1 MPILDPSIGALPPQ
15 MHASNSNTFIH
26 QSRSG
31 EVVVVVVGTG
41 VSVATCEN
49 QQVDT
54 FPVATWTGLLQ
65 HGVHFCQHT
74 ESVLDANE
82 AQLLGMQINLGKT
95 DFLISAAELV
105 TERLHGKRPGAFRG
119 WLKNSV
125 GKLAPTQPDIIQTLA
140 SWPVVLATLNYD
152 RLLETVTGR
161 PSLTWLDRDKIEE
174 ILRYGGEAIIH
185 LHGDFD
191 RPESVILGLSSY
203 AKVASDPH
211 TQAVLQLFT
220 LGRTLL
226 FVGCGGTFHDPNFSR
241 LIEWG
246 REALK
251 DSIARH
257 FMLCREDEKAKF
269 VELQKAA
276 PWLYPIVFGAK
287 HEDLLPFMRSLAPS
301 VTPSHPH
308 GLPPKPPPL
317 NLAGYAKAVRDRY
330 AKLKLESLDVTGCY
344 YRELGLWRVFVPQ
357 HVRECQEYL
366 PQVLEL
372 PREQLHRLR
381 EEGHIEGG
389 KFQPEDIQEL
399 RHRYLEQMPRNVLE
413 LLDDPSLPQVVLLG
427 DPGSGK
433 SCLLQA
439 LVLRWADQP
448 ELERRNLDLPL
459 LIELRAFAQ
468 ARERDHINDFLDFLQ
483 RSPLALCQLDSNG
496 LRELLVSGRVWVF
509 FDGLDEVFDP
519 VLREE
524 IVNVIQ
530 RFAND
535 FTRARIVVTSRVIGY
550 KGESFR
556 SAGFRHFMLQE
567 LDHEQIAVFLGKWHR
582 DTYYSTETAERDEK
596 HARLTRAI
604 TDSRSI
610 HELAGNPL
618 LLTMMAIL
626 NRNQNLPRGRADLY
640 EQCSRLLL
648 FQWEVEKTLRA
659 DPELA
664 QDAGAIGL
672 REKQDILRRLARAM
686 QTGVNG
692 PLGNLIATDRLE
704 ATIEE
709 AVKPLVKGAPRAVA
723 RALIRH
729 LRERN
734 FILCFAGGDSYAFVH
749 RTFLEY
755 FYADD
760 LRVRFEHE
768 KNIDEEALKTEIFGP
783 HWSDETWHEVLCLV
797 AGMIHP
803 KALASILEFLLA
815 QSDPEQT
822 CRHVF
827 LAARCVGEVRKGSVL
842 GDVAN
847 AVKQR
852 LTELVQFDLHY
863 LYEPWEEE
871 VSKVR
876 FIRIQAVT
884 LRASIWHTDSEM
896 RDWLKACAQ
905 TDEDDNV
912 RQTAVQELVRSWK
925 DDPETLPW
933 LKARAQ
939 TGEDWAVRQATVAA
953 LARGWKEDPDT
964 LPWLK
969 DRAQT
974 DDESLGIRLEAVRE
988 LVRGWKDDPGTL
1000 PWLKAFAQTDEHG
1013 VLRWVAVQE
1022 LAQGWK
1028 DDPDTLPWLKAFAQT
1043 DEQEVLRWTA
1053 VEELA
1058 RGWKDDPDTLPLL
1071 KAHAQTDERGDVR
1084 QAAVR
1089 ELARGWKDD
1098 PDTLP
1103 WLKARAQTD
1112 RSVWVLLAV
1121 VEELARGWK
1130 DDPDTLPWLKA
1141 RTQID
1146 ENEEVRWVAVQE
1158 LARGWKDDPD
1168 TLPWLKARAQTDES
1182 VGMRRVAVRELA
1194 WGWKDDPDTLPFLK
1208 ARTQADKNGEVRQA
1222 ALRELV
1228 RGWKDD
1234 PDTLPLL
1241 KARTQSDKNGE
1252 VRQAALRE
1260 LVRGWKDDPG
1270 TLPFLKARAQFD
1282 KKKAVRAT
1290 AIDAIARGWK
1300 DDPDVAAWLKTYK
1313 QQSGAD
1319 GG

>member
-1 MPILDPSIGALPPQ
+1 MSPVNQ
-15 MHASNSNTFIH
+15 NTLVDDLKGQIANE
-26 QSRSG
+26 Q
-31 EVVVVVVGTG
+31 VIVVVGTG

-54 FPVATWTGLLQ
+54 FPVATWMGLLK

-82 AQLLGMQINLGKT
+82 AQLLDMQISLGKT
-95 DFLISAAELV
+95 DFLVAAAELV

-119 WLKNSV
+119 WLKDSV

-140 SWPVVLATLNYD
+140 SWPVMLATLNYD
-152 RLLETVTGR
+152 RLLEAVTGH
-161 PSLTWLDRDKIEE
+161 PSLTWQDSDKIED

-203 AKVASDPH
+203 AKVVNDPH
-211 TQAVLQLFT
+211 TQAVLHLFT

-226 FVGCGGTFHDPNFSR
+226 FVGCGGTFQDPNFSR

-246 REALK
+246 WEALK
-251 DSIARH
+251 DSTARH
-257 FMLCREDEKAKF
+257 FVLCREDEKAKF
-269 VELQKAA
+269 VELQKTA

-287 HEDLLPFMRSLAPS
+287 HEDLPPFLRSLAPS
-301 VTPSHPH
+301 VTLSHSH
-308 GLPPKPPPL
+308 GRPPPKPPL
-317 NLAGYAKAVRDRY
+317 NLMGYAKAVRDRY

-372 PREQLHRLR
+372 PKEHLHRLR
-381 EEGHIEGG
+381 KEGHIEDG
-389 KFQPEDIQEL
+389 KFQSEDIQKL
-399 RHRYLEQMPRNVLE
+399 RRRYLEQMPRNVLE
-413 LLDDPSLPQVVLLG
+413 LVDDPSLPQVVLLG

-439 LVLRWADQP
+439 LALRWADQS

-459 LIELRAFAQ
+459 LIELRAYAQ

-483 RSPLALCQLDSNG
+483 RSPLALCQLDSHG
-496 LRELLVSGRVWVF
+496 LRELLESGRAWVF

-535 FTRARIVVTSRVIGY
+535 FPRTRIVVTSRVIGY

-567 LDHEQIAVFLGKWHR
+567 LDDEQIATFLDKWHCDIYR
-582 DTYYSTETAERDEK
+582 STETAERDEK

-604 TDSRSI
+604 TDSRPI
-610 HELAGNPL
+610 RELAGNPL

-626 NRNQNLPRGRADLY
+626 NRNQDLPRGRADLY

-648 FQWEVEKTLRA
+648 FQWEVEKTLRV
-659 DPELA
+659 DPDLA

-672 REKQDILRRLARAM
+672 REKQGILRQLARAM
-686 QTGVNG
+686 QTGANG

-704 ATIEE
+704 AIIEE
-709 AVKPLVKGAPRAVA
+709 AVRPLVRGAPRAVA

-768 KNIDEEALKTEIFGP
+768 KSIDEENLKTQVFGP
-783 HWSDETWHEVLCLV
+783 HRADETWHEMLCLV

-815 QSDPEQT
+815 QPDPEQT
-822 CRHVF
+822 CRHIF
-827 LAARCVGEVRKGSVL
+827 LAARCVGEVRKGSDL
-842 GDVAN
+842 GSVEN
-847 AVKQR
+847 TVKQR
-852 LTELVQFDLHY
+852 LNELVRFERHHSRQSRS
-863 LYEPWEEE
+863 EE
-871 VSKVR
+871 VDVSS
-876 FIRIQAVT
+876 IRTQAVR
-884 LRASIWHTDSEM
+884 LRANIWQGDFETCN
-896 RDWLKACAQ
+896 WLKACLQ
-905 TDEDDNV
+905 TEKDWDV
-912 RQTAVQELVRSWK
+912 RRAVVEELAW
-925 DDPETLPW
+925 
-933 LKARAQ
+933 
-939 TGEDWAVRQATVAA
+939 
-953 LARGWKEDPDT
+953 
-964 LPWLK
+964 
-969 DRAQT
+969 
-974 DDESLGIRLEAVRE
+974 
-988 LVRGWKDDPGTL
+988 GWKDDP
-1000 PWLKAFAQTDEHG
+1000 H
-1013 VLRWVAVQE
+1013 
-1022 LAQGWK
+1022 
-1028 DDPDTLPWLKAFAQT
+1028 
-1043 DEQEVLRWTA
+1043 
-1053 VEELA
+1053 
-1058 RGWKDDPDTLPLL
+1058 TLPLL
-1071 KAHAQTDERGDVR
+1071 KACAQIKEDLLMRMVAVVALAEGWKADPGVFLFLKIRAQSDEHWLVR
-1084 QAAVR
+1084 MVTVQNLVY
-1089 ELARGWKDD
+1089 GWKDD

-1103 WLKARAQTD
+1103 WLKARAQ
-1112 RSVWVLLAV
+1112 
-1121 VEELARGWK
+1121 
-1130 DDPDTLPWLKA
+1130 
-1141 RTQID
+1141 
-1146 ENEEVRWVAVQE
+1146 
-1158 LARGWKDDPD
+1158 
-1168 TLPWLKARAQTDES
+1168 
-1182 VGMRRVAVRELA
+1182 
-1194 WGWKDDPDTLPFLK
+1194 
-1208 ARTQADKNGEVRQA
+1208 
-1222 ALRELV
+1222 
-1228 RGWKDD
+1228 
-1234 PDTLPLL
+1234 
-1241 KARTQSDKNGE
+1241 SDKNGE

-1260 LVRGWKDDPG
+1260 LARGWKDDPG
-1270 TLPFLKARAQFD
+1270 TLPFLKVRAQCD

-1300 DDPDVAAWLKTYK
+1300 DNPDIAAWLKAYK
-1313 QQSGAD
+1313 QQPGTD